1 MTARVCEV
9 RVKKVD
15 VAAKD
20 NRPAYTFYNTS
31 WLFDGGVLRGT
42 TRMPQTFDEAKEW
55 VAARVQEG
63 LIGATGSQWDLVAN
77 ICGKEITIHAER
89 HRLVELI
96 RGLTC

>member
-1 MTARVCEV
+1 MTARICEV

-31 WLFDGGVLRGT
+31 WLFDGGILRGT

-55 VAARVQEG
+55 LATQVESG
-63 LIGATGSQWDLVAN
+63 LGETTGSQWDLVAT
-77 ICGKEITIHAER
+77 ICGKEITIHTER
-89 HRLVELI
+89 HRLVE
-96 RGLTC
+96 